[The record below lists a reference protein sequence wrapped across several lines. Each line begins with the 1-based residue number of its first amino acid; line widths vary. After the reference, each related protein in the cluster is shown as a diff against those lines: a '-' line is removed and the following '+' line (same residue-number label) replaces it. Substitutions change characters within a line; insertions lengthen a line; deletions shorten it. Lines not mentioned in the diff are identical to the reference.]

1 MQSHQ
6 TQLTANKG
14 LITPFCDSILENLSL
29 TNQQKSIKYNQHY
42 SALSKLILPCTCLI
56 KKEQLCSSKVV
67 CKCDF
72 CCHYFSLL
80 SHDPSE
86 IIILCWFSV

>member
-29 TNQQKSIKYNQHY
+29 TNQQKSMKYNQHY

-56 KKEQLCSSKVV
+56 LIHTNVYIQKRT
-67 CKCDF
+67 
-72 CCHYFSLL
+72 
-80 SHDPSE
+80 
-86 IIILCWFSV
+86 IM